1 MSEDMIKIAQE
12 QARLRQELEEKL
24 QDIQGRPGSD
34 NIEKSLKDL
43 IKNMEKN
50 ETDFVNKRLNQE
62 LQNRQD
68 LMLPILLESEKALK
82 EQGEDPKKNQK
93 MHSKNF
99 AKVHRPICCLT

>member
-34 NIEKSLKDL
+34 NLEKSLKDL

-50 ETDFVNKRLNQE
+50 VEKIIYETAFDYSLTENVTVGMKNVYTK
-62 LQNRQD
+62 D
-68 LMLPILLESEKALK
+68 PIEYSIFNITLGVK
-82 EQGEDPKKNQK
+82 
-93 MHSKNF
+93 F
-99 AKVHRPICCLT
+99 